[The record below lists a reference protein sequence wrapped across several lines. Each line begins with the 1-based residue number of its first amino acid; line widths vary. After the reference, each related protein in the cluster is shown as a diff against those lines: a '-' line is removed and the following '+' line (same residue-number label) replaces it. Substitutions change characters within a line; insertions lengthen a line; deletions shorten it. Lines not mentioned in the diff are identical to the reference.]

1 MAADILAGALITSMG
16 AGAMGISTCSD
27 VNCHIAV
34 ITKSWVSKIQQQCFV
49 SRRPSS
55 SRRRLLAVDHLGT
68 VGRREFVTVCRPPTR
83 VDQLPI
89 VIAKPQRATVNEQL
103 QAAKS
108 QQLAGKLR
116 GISCHRCLI
125 GQVHS

>member
-1 MAADILAGALITSMG
+1 MAPDILAGALITSMG

-27 VNCHIAV
+27 VNSHIAV

-68 VGRREFVTVCRPPTR
+68 VGRRELVTVCRPPTR

-89 VIAKPQRATVNEQL
+89 AIAKPQRATVNEQL

-108 QQLAGKLR
+108 QQLAGKLL